1 MRKLEDY
8 KPIVGP
14 NVIQELRLL
23 GERLHGKSVE
33 NVNST
38 RVGGGVAEI
47 LVNLVPLL
55 KQVGVDASWE
65 VISGDPG
72 FYDVTKKF
80 HNALHGRK
88 EDISKE
94 DYEHFIEVSRDNI
107 ENMECG
113 ADIMFIHDPQPIM
126 LIKNRRSHGQHWIWR
141 CHIDISQADKD
152 VFKFLRKYIVKYDS
166 LVFSSPLFSR
176 KFPKRQFLISP
187 SIDPLS
193 DKNRE
198 LPLETIAN
206 VLDKY
211 GIDPGKPILTQISRY
226 DYLKDP
232 AGVIKTFQLVK
243 KYNDCQLVLAG
254 NKAADDPE
262 TDKVLA
268 EVRAAAGDDPD
279 IHILLISPE
288 NNDIEVNALQRSSTV
303 IIQKSIRE
311 GFGLVVS
318 EALWKAKPVVASA
331 VGGIPL
337 QVEHGRTGVLC
348 RSIEGAARGIKNLLN
363 NPEYA
368 AYLGKNAKEHVRQNF
383 LLTRHLRDYL
393 LLFLVLTR
401 DEDVIHL

>member
-8 KPIVGP
+8 RPLVGS

-23 GERLHGKSVE
+23 GERLSGKTVR

-55 KQVGVDASWE
+55 NEVGVDADWE
-65 VISGDPG
+65 VISGDPA
-72 FYDVTKKF
+72 FFDVTKKF

-88 EDISKE
+88 EDITGE
-94 DYEHFIEVSRDNI
+94 DYEHFIEISRK
-107 ENMECG
+107 NMEKMKSD

-126 LIKNRRSHGQHWIWR
+126 LIKQREPHGQHWIWR
-141 CHIDISQADKD
+141 CHIDISRADQA
-152 VFKFLRKYIVKYDS
+152 VFNFLRKYIVKYDA
-166 LVFSSPLFSR
+166 LIFSSPLFSR
-176 KFPKRQFLISP
+176 RFPKRQFLISP

-198 LPLETIAN
+198 LDRKTIDG
-206 VLDKY
+206 VLNKY
-211 GIDPGKPILTQISRY
+211 GIDPEKPILTQISRY

-232 AGVIKTFQLVK
+232 VGVIRTFKLVK
-243 KYNDCQLVLAG
+243 RYNDCQLVLAG

-268 EVRAAAGDDPD
+268 EVRREADGDPD

-288 NNDIEVNALQRSSTV
+288 NNDIDINALQRASTIV
-303 IIQKSIRE
+303 IQKSIRE

-318 EALWKAKPVVASA
+318 EALWKARPVVASA

-337 QVEHGRTGVLC
+337 QVEHARTGILC

-368 AYLGKNAKEHVRQNF
+368 AWLGKNGKEHVRQNF